1 MTNIKRYL
9 KNDSSFKNYLAILKT
24 KENRLHLNF
33 FYHFS
38 VCNLVKV
45 NMYSDLTVKGGS
57 LYMDF
62 SYYLSV
68 LTFAQY
74 LFRN

>member
-1 MTNIKRYL
+1 MIVHL
-9 KNDSSFKNYLAILKT
+9 KNYLAILET

-33 FYHFS
+33 FTTS
-38 VCNLVKV
+38 VCNLVRV

-68 LTFAQY
+68 LTYAQY